1 MLRVQVAKMTEKD
14 WDAWK
19 NHDTYEM
26 RSIYRFEAEK
36 EQIELKPWSN
46 KRLSD
51 ENQILVRGIFV
62 GTIPNTWTVYLRL
75 GDHQPIVN
83 VMTNEGIHFQFI
95 PSLKDEKE

>member
-1 MLRVQVAKMTEKD
+1 MSEKD
-14 WDAWK
+14 WDSWK
-19 NHDTYEM
+19 KRDHHIT
-26 RSIYRFEAEK
+26 RAIFRQEAEK
-36 EQIELKPWSN
+36 EQIELKPWDN

-95 PSLKDEKE
+95 PSLKDETE

>member
-1 MLRVQVAKMTEKD
+1 MAKMSEKD
-14 WDAWK
+14 WDSWK
-19 NHDTYEM
+19 KRDHHIT
-26 RSIYRFEAEK
+26 RAIFRQEAEK

-95 PSLKDEKE
+95 PSLKDETE